1 MVIKNKDIAEILNI
15 SPAAVSLARNGKSGV
30 SEQTRKQVYDLLRS
44 MENKN
49 RKEAET
55 DPKGSITLVMHKK
68 SGKIIAETQF
78 FMMATEVIQE
88 EAQRAG
94 YCVTIMQYNETAD
107 VNEFIK
113 SLKGLETKGILLLAT
128 EMDVKDLDL
137 YRDMEV
143 PIVILDNYYIT
154 KRQDCVAIHNVDAM
168 FQIAEYLKKMG
179 HTRIGFLKSKIE
191 NNNFS
196 ERYKGLQLAL
206 DSLGDV
212 LEPKFV
218 YRVGTEVDT
227 VYEDMKGILMQKV
240 ELPDVLVAGNDILA
254 IGAMRALKEYG
265 YRVPEDISI
274 VGFDDMP
281 VSRMMDPPL
290 TSIRIEIKQ
299 FAICAVERIVQKIE
313 RYSFGP
319 TTIRVG
325 CELMIRDSV
334 KNMNEMQ
341 QR

>member
-128 EMDVKDLDL
+128 EMDVIWTCTGTWRFLL
-137 YRDMEV
+137 LSWT
-143 PIVILDNYYIT
+143 IIILQ
-154 KRQDCVAIHNVDAM
+154 R
-168 FQIAEYLKKMG
+168 G
-179 HTRIGFLKSKIE
+179 
-191 NNNFS
+191 
-196 ERYKGLQLAL
+196 
-206 DSLGDV
+206 
-212 LEPKFV
+212 
-218 YRVGTEVDT
+218 
-227 VYEDMKGILMQKV
+227 
-240 ELPDVLVAGNDILA
+240 
-254 IGAMRALKEYG
+254 
-265 YRVPEDISI
+265 
-274 VGFDDMP
+274 
-281 VSRMMDPPL
+281 
-290 TSIRIEIKQ
+290 
-299 FAICAVERIVQKIE
+299 RIVLP
-313 RYSFGP
+313 S
-319 TTIRVG
+319 T
-325 CELMIRDSV
+325 M
-334 KNMNEMQ
+334 
-341 QR
+341 